1 MHSISQLGIAWLAK
15 RSRHVDQLYTEAS
28 WKTPSSAIFP
38 LVEKIANGKTRHPD
52 RLRFWRGVW
61 LLSYS
66 ERGVEYLEQPDGTGR
81 LLLLDCSL
89 PETVIAEL
97 NRGARVLNDIIAATD
112 GSIFD
117 QCRAKIAKVENCG
130 PRVFI
135 KIVIDWHTFSPPPSA
150 IAST

>member
-28 WKTPSSAIFP
+28 WKTPSTAIFP
-38 LVEKIANGKTRHPD
+38 SVEKITNGKTTHPD
-52 RLRFWRGVW
+52 WLRFWRGVW

-66 ERGVEYLEQPDGTGR
+66 ERGVEYFEQPDGTGR
-81 LLLLDCSL
+81 LLLLDRSL
-89 PETVIAEL
+89 PESVIAEL
-97 NRGARVLNDIIAATD
+97 NRGNRVLNDIIAATD

-117 QCRAKIAKVENCG
+117 QCRAKVAEVENFG

-135 KIVIDWHTFSPPPSA
+135 KIDIDWHTFSPPSA
-150 IAST
+150 IAAT